1 MINLPKFSRFV
12 LEAGGEG
19 AGTNEVANTSLEDA
33 RNIINS
39 NLSVIGKSIKDI
51 KDFSDNFKKL
61 QKSVHHGI
69 AQRRDMPVVSSKQV
83 KYLRDELIAGN
94 IDILKP
100 YNLKYIDYTLN
111 HADLNNAGKSVKD
124 LYRVSGKFDGDE
136 DDDKIKA
143 EFIMVK
149 AQKIIPIQKQIYLS
163 KFSSNIIKYGL
174 INKDSK
180 MLEKPLIISKD
191 YELIDGHHRWMSI
204 MICNPNLEVK
214 VLRIHLEAEKLLNV
228 VKNFGIS
235 MGNKQND

>member
-1 MINLPKFSRFV
+1 MIKFSAFV
-12 LEAGGEG
+12 LEAGGEV

-39 NLSVIGKSIKDI
+39 DLSTIGKSIDDI

-61 QKSVHHGI
+61 QKSVQHGI

-83 KYLRDELIAGN
+83 KVLRDELIDGN

-111 HADLNNAGKSVKD
+111 HDDLDKASKSVKD

-149 AQKIIPIQKQIYLS
+149 AHKILPIQKQIYLS

-191 YELIDGHHRWMSI
+191 NELIDGHHRWMSI
-204 MICNPNLEVK
+204 MICNPDLEVK
-214 VLRIHLEAEKLLNV
+214 VLKIHLKAEKLLNI